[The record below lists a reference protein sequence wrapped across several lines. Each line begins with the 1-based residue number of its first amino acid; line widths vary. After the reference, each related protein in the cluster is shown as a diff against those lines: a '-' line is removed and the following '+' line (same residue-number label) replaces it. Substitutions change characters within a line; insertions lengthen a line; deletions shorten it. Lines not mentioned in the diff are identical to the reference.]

1 MPKRYFKYYLTA
13 ITVISFIACSEKDTL
28 NGEGMLHLKVGVT
41 DQVKVTTRSMTDE
54 LQDSLQRH
62 CTISILNEKGT
73 VRRYKGVNE
82 LPEALYLS
90 AGSYTA
96 LVTAGDSVPAS
107 FETVYYKEERPFHIN
122 SGEVTNLELTCG
134 IANTVVAVK
143 YDEAL
148 SSVFQTY
155 KVTVSTADGT
165 LDYLPETK
173 DSIGYYMLPAGNTKL
188 QWHLEA
194 TMPNGKSYTKEGN
207 IPDAQSAYR
216 YDLSFNFIPTDY
228 ADGGGTVKVSVNANP
243 IREITDEV
251 QIYQRPIF
259 RGENFDITSSAFY
272 EVGMGTELSYTVTST
287 SVLNELSMY
296 CEQFAQ
302 CGLPVR
308 MNLMRL
314 TEMERG
320 RLEASAC
327 HTNPN
332 TIPAAMSVRCV

>member
-54 LQDSLQRH
+54 L
-62 CTISILNEKGT
+62 
-73 VRRYKGVNE
+73 
-82 LPEALYLS
+82 PEALYLS

-96 LVTAGDSVPAS
+96 HVTAGDSVPAS

-165 LDYLPETK
+165 SRDQRLHRL
-173 DSIGYYMLPAGNTKL
+173 LHAAGG
-188 QWHLEA
+188 Q
-194 TMPNGKSYTKEGN
+194 Y
-207 IPDAQSAYR
+207 
-216 YDLSFNFIPTDY
+216 
-228 ADGGGTVKVSVNANP
+228 
-243 IREITDEV
+243 
-251 QIYQRPIF
+251 
-259 RGENFDITSSAFY
+259 
-272 EVGMGTELSYTVTST
+272 
-287 SVLNELSMY
+287 
-296 CEQFAQ
+296 
-302 CGLPVR
+302 
-308 MNLMRL
+308 
-314 TEMERG
+314 
-320 RLEASAC
+320 
-327 HTNPN
+327 
-332 TIPAAMSVRCV
+332 